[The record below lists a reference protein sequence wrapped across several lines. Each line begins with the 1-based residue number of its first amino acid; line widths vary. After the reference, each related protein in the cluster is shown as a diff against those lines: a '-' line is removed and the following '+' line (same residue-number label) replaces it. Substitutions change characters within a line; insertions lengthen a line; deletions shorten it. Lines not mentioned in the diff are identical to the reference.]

1 MSLKFYDENGNLITP
16 IGAMNVSVTNDSGN
30 VVIQNQPLYIY
41 DYMYDE
47 NGVLDFEILNRYIG
61 KSVEDCG
68 TANLQFTSAFYDF
81 KADVKLSNMPVN
93 TSSNSNSG
101 NNSNSNSNNNLYN
114 YYNNIVKELETKLE
128 NIKKER
134 DTQIIV
140 GDRTVMTYDH
150 EKAARV
156 ENK

>member
-68 TANLQFTSAFYDF
+68 TSNLQFTSAFYDF

-156 ENK
+156 

>member
-1 MSLKFYDENGNLITP
+1 
-16 IGAMNVSVTNDSGN
+16 
-30 VVIQNQPLYIY
+30 
-41 DYMYDE
+41 
-47 NGVLDFEILNRYIG
+47 
-61 KSVEDCG
+61 
-68 TANLQFTSAFYDF
+68 
-81 KADVKLSNMPVN
+81 MPVN

-156 ENK
+156 EKQIEYYKALRDSCK